1 MLSQGLSGNQQGE
14 KSPVSRRSRIGH
26 ITLIESQKLK
36 IERRQKEKQLR
47 IRVLRPLLPKRVS
60 GVAKKQSL
68 AKLSHYFEG
77 RLYHRE

>member
-1 MLSQGLSGNQQGE
+1 VSGLF
-14 KSPVSRRSRIGH
+14 RIG
-26 ITLIESQKLK
+26 LIALLERQKVK

-47 IRVLRPLLPKRVS
+47 IRVLRLLLPKRVS

-68 AKLSHYFEG
+68 ARLSHYFEG